1 MSSAPRFTRA
11 DPDVRR
17 AALIEAAAASLSE
30 RGAGGASVRDV
41 AARAGVSP
49 GLLRHHFGSFSAL
62 MAQTY
67 REVVSAVDASLDA
80 AVAAA
85 GDDPRARLRA
95 FLEASFS
102 PSIVDADLLG
112 AWLGFWGL
120 VRTDSA
126 AAAVHAETYVAY
138 RARLEGLLAP
148 LGVEDARGAAIGLSA
163 LLDGLWLE
171 LCLDPAAFTREEA
184 VALCWRWVEGD

>member
-1 MSSAPRFTRA
+1 MARFTRIDA
-11 DPDVRR
+11 QARR
-17 AALIEAAAASLSE
+17 AELIAAAAASLAQ

-49 GLLRHHFGSFSAL
+49 GLVGHHFGDVSTLLAE
-62 MAQTY
+62 TY
-67 REVVSAVDASLDA
+67 RSVVARVNAGLDA
-80 AVAAA
+80 AVEGAGVDPAA
-85 GDDPRARLRA
+85 RMEA
-95 FLEASFS
+95 FLRASFS
-102 PSIVDADLLG
+102 AEVVDADLLG

-120 VRTDSA
+120 VRTDRA

-148 LGVEDARGAAIGLSA
+148 LGAEDVRGAAIGLSA

-171 LCLDPAAFTREEA
+171 LCLDPAAFSREEA
-184 VALCWRWVEGD
+184 VALCWRWVARG